1 MRDQAAYFISLLF
14 HPLLMPSYLFLYI
27 ILFASS
33 LMQPLKMDSLFQLLG
48 IIFIVTFI
56 IPVISISTLR
66 FTNLISDFHL
76 NDRNQRIIP
85 FLFITCFYG
94 ITAYMFY
101 SKLTVNNLVVTVFIT
116 ITGLIFILT
125 AITFFWKISVH
136 GAASG
141 GIIGIITVLGMQHP
155 VQYFGVILAVV
166 TLMGGLIF
174 YSRLKLNA
182 HTPAQVY
189 AGALLGFTLCFT
201 SIYLFF
207 SYP

>member
-1 MRDQAAYFISLLF
+1 
-14 HPLLMPSYLFLYI
+14 
-27 ILFASS
+27 
-33 LMQPLKMDSLFQLLG
+33 MQPLKMDSLFQLLG